1 MKEFHCKVMSC
12 EKVFY
17 DGPCVSLVIPA
28 YDGEYAFL
36 ANHQT
41 CVVVIPYGIL
51 RLRKARGGWIY
62 CVVSLG
68 VVHFVDNEATVLVD
82 FVEEP
87 ERVNEVRAREVE
99 EMVEEELRQQQSLV
113 EYKATQAHLAR
124 TLHRLSGRGQY
135 DQGGDFQ

>member
-17 DGPCVSLVIPA
+17 DGSCVSLVVPA

-41 CVVVIPYGIL
+41 CVMVIPYGVL
-51 RLRKARGGWIY
+51 RLRKAQGGWIY

-82 FVEEP
+82 FVEDP
-87 ERVNEVRAREVE
+87 KKVDAVRARDVE
-99 EMVEEELRQQQSLV
+99 EMAEEELRQQRSLV
-113 EYKATQAHLAR
+113 EYNASQATLAR
-124 TLHRLSGRGQY
+124 TLYRLSTGGKY
-135 DQGGDFQ
+135 DGDANI

>member
-1 MKEFHCKVMSC
+1 M
-12 EKVFY
+12 
-17 DGPCVSLVIPA
+17 
-28 YDGEYAFL
+28 
-36 ANHQT
+36 
-41 CVVVIPYGIL
+41 
-51 RLRKARGGWIY
+51 
-62 CVVSLG
+62 
-68 VVHFVDNEATVLVD
+68 DNEATVLVD

>member
-41 CVVVIPYGIL
+41 CVTVIPYGIL
-51 RLRKARGGWIY
+51 RLQKAQGGWIH

-68 VVHFVDNEATVLVD
+68 VVHFADNEATVLVD
-82 FVEEP
+82 FVEDP
-87 ERVNEVRAREVE
+87 KKVDAVRAREVE
-99 EMVEEELRQQQSLV
+99 EMAEEELRQQQSLV
-113 EYKATQAHLAR
+113 EYKSTQATLAR
-124 TLHRLSGRGQY
+124 TLHRLSTGGRY
-135 DQGGDFQ
+135 DRDV